1 MKRFRDYG
9 FKPGMLPTGKL
20 NKITDVRG
28 VKVGHSTRIEGEAI
42 RTGVTLID
50 PGIKNLYFNK
60 VPAAIAV
67 GNGFGKMTGSSQ
79 IDELGTLETPIAL
92 TNTLSVGAVMNGLV
106 ELVLKIN
113 ENLEPNST
121 FNAVVGETSDGIIN
135 DMHRLVLGS
144 ADVDMAY
151 KNRKKDFDIGCVGA
165 GTGTC
170 AFAWKGGIGSASRI
184 VCVNKKKYT
193 VGALLQTNF
202 GGALTIMGVPIG
214 IMLGKTSFDRFLSPQ
229 GDGSC
234 MMIIATDAPLSSR
247 QLGRMARRAALG
259 LARTG
264 SVMAHGSG
272 DYAIVFST
280 DRSGVEGKDFGA
292 CISDRNLTPFFLA
305 VVETVEESVYDSM
318 FAAKT
323 LAGRSGNKL
332 EQLPIEK
339 VLKILKKH
347 LPAKAASARSSR

>member
-9 FKPGMLPTGKL
+9 FNPGLLPTGKL
-20 NKITDVRG
+20 NKISDVRG
-28 VKVGHSTRIEGEAI
+28 VMAGHSTRIEGDNI

-113 ENLEPNST
+113 ENLEPDAT
-121 FNAVVGETSDGIIN
+121 FNAVVGETSDGIVN
-135 DMHRLVLGS
+135 DMHKLVLGS
-144 ADVDMAY
+144 ADVAAAY
-151 KNRKKDFDIGCVGA
+151 KNRKKDFEIGCVGS

-184 VCVNKKKYT
+184 VRINEKKYS

-214 IMLGKTSFDRFLSPQ
+214 EMLGKTSFDRFLPPR

-280 DRSGVEGKDFGA
+280 NRAGVEGKDFGA

-318 FAAKT
+318 FAAETIKGRNGNT
-323 LAGRSGNKL
+323 LK
-332 EQLPIEK
+332 QLPIDK
-339 VLKILKKH
+339 VVKMLKKYC
-347 LPAKAASARSSR
+347 PRRRQGK